1 MEPEAMPE
9 DASGIAIVSKSDA
22 VLTALSGSGELTA
35 NELALAVD
43 EPLSSM
49 YRLLKSLE
57 NIGWVSRT
65 GGRGKFRLGLH
76 FIGLAAATSARLD
89 LRRIALPYMEQLRTS
104 TGETPFLCIRRGL
117 QAVCIERIDGAE
129 VQSLALSVGEAL
141 PLHRGAAPRAIL
153 AYESPAVTE
162 GILESDGMG
171 SSKESADD
179 LRAGLQEIRRTGIS
193 ISDGDV
199 TPGIAAVGAA
209 IFNHRDVCIAAL
221 SVAGR
226 RDRVLGQLAATDVRE
241 EVRAAAIKISSD
253 LGWRHAPVSPAKN
266 AVA

>member
-1 MEPEAMPE
+1 MEPEAMP
-9 DASGIAIVSKSDA
+9 DDQSGMAIVSKADA
-22 VLTALSGSGELTA
+22 VLAALSGSGELSA
-35 NELALAVD
+35 NDLAFSVD

-57 NIGWVSRT
+57 NIGWVCRT
-65 GGRGKFRLGLH
+65 GSRGRYRLGLR

-89 LRRIALPYMEQLRTS
+89 LRRIALPHMERLRIS
-104 TGETPFLCIRRGL
+104 TGETPFLCIRREL

-153 AYESPAVTE
+153 AYESTAVVQDMV
-162 GILESDGMG
+162 ESLGMG
-171 SSKESADD
+171 TSKDDADD
-179 LRAGLQEIRRTGIS
+179 LLSGIQEIRRTGIS

-199 TPGIAAVGAA
+199 TPGIAAVGAG
-209 IFNHRDVCIAAL
+209 IFNHRDVCIAAI

-226 RDRVLGQLAATDVRE
+226 RDRVLGPLAAVDVRE
-241 EVRAAAIKISSD
+241 EVHAAAMKISSA
-253 LGWRHAPVSPAKN
+253 LGWKNASASPVKN